1 MIKRWAFIQICLVVM
16 VLFGGAGE
24 SNASG
29 CSKNNINECNDTE
42 VCKLA
47 TKNSIMTFMLL
58 ANKEA
63 KKEVCLVWVKG
74 QILRLSCGLP

>member
-1 MIKRWAFIQICLVVM
+1 MGLYSDM
-16 VLFGGAGE
+16 LGSSGAGE
-24 SNASG
+24 SNAAG